1 MMNIKVLYLGLALL
15 AGFCITQNSL
25 AKSTVQTVS
34 GDQFVVLEV
43 QNMSCAMCK
52 FTIKK
57 ALQAVEGVKTV
68 TVDLNKKTASIT
80 FNAQKTTLEALVKST
95 THAGYPATV
104 QLQK

>member
-1 MMNIKVLYLGLALL
+1 MMNIKVLCLGLVLFT
-15 AGFCITQNSL
+15 GFCITQNSF

-34 GDQFVVLEV
+34 NDQFVVLEV

-57 ALQAVEGVKTV
+57 ALQAVDGVKTV
-68 TVDLNKKTASIT
+68 TINLDKKTASIA
-80 FNAQKTTLEALVKST
+80 FNAQKTTIEALVKST